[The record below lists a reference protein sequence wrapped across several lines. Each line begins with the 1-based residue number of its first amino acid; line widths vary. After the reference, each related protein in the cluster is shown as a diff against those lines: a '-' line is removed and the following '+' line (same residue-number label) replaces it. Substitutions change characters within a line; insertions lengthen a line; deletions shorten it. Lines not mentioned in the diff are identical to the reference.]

1 MNASKKLAAAFVAG
15 AVAFSFVGFAAAE
28 EQAADH
34 AAVEM
39 EKCVGTDKADPSKV
53 VEMKKG
59 ECASHGGTVV
69 EGEKDAHS
77 H

>member
-1 MNASKKLAAAFVAG
+1 MNASKKLAAALVAG
-15 AVAFSFVGFAAAE
+15 SVAFSFVGFAAAE
-28 EQAADH
+28 EH

-59 ECASHGGTVV
+59 ECAAHGGTVV